1 MQNFSILKVEK
12 KVVVPTFLDYFQNQ
26 FKNERERELL
36 LNLLKDCNNK
46 KNTIYVLEIDDK
58 KVGLVGI
65 TFERV
70 MDSPVLSIDYLFVAK
85 DYRKKTFKELG
96 NIIISEFL
104 LNFTVEEIIP
114 KIQEYVM
121 IRYLALY
128 PDMQNEKLANYYLD
142 LIPQSFKIKENKDI
156 WILFKL

>member
-1 MQNFSILKVEK
+1 MLNVNIIKFEK
-12 KVVVPTFLDYFQNQ
+12 KIVIPNFLDDFKNQ
-26 FKNERERELL
+26 FENDRERELL

-46 KNTIYVLEIDDK
+46 KNTIYVLEIDNK

-70 MDSPVLSIDYLFVAK
+70 MDSPVLSIDYIFVAK
-85 DYRKKTFKELG
+85 EYRKK
-96 NIIISEFL
+96 NIISELKVSKFL
-104 LNFTVEEIIP
+104 ISFITEKIIP
-114 KIQEYVM
+114 KIQEVAM

-128 PDMQNEKLANYYLD
+128 PDMGNEKLTNYYLN
-142 LIPQSFKIKENKDI
+142 LIPQSFKIKEKKDV

>member
-1 MQNFSILKVEK
+1 MLHFSILKLEK
-12 KVVVPTFLDYFQNQ
+12 KVVIPTFLDYFKNQ
-26 FKNERERELL
+26 FNNERERELL

-46 KNTIYVLEIDDK
+46 KNTIYVLEIDK
-58 KVGLVGI
+58 IKVGLIGI

-70 MDSPVLSIDYLFVAK
+70 MDSPVLSIDYLFIAK
-85 DYRKKTFKELG
+85 DYRKKFFEELG
-96 NIIISEFL
+96 NMMASEFL
-104 LNFTVEEIIP
+104 LNFVVEEIVP

>member
-1 MQNFSILKVEK
+1 MENVKILKFEK
-12 KVVVPTFLDYFQNQ
+12 KVVIPTFLSFFDNKFEND
-26 FKNERERELL
+26 RERELL
-36 LNLLKDCNNK
+36 INLLKDCNNR
-46 KNTIYVLEIDDK
+46 KNIIYVLEIDNK
-58 KVGLVGI
+58 KVGVIGV

-70 MDSPVLSIDYLFVAK
+70 VNSPVLSVDYLFVAK
-85 DYRKKTFKELG
+85 DYRKR
-96 NIIISEFL
+96 IIAKNSKVSQILISFVL
-104 LNFTVEEIIP
+104 DSIIP

>member
-1 MQNFSILKVEK
+1 MLNVNIIKFEK
-12 KVVVPTFLDYFQNQ
+12 KIVIPNFIDDFKNQ
-26 FKNERERELL
+26 FENDRERELL

-46 KNTIYVLEIDDK
+46 KNTIYVLEIDNK

-70 MDSPVLSIDYLFVAK
+70 MDSPVLSIDYIFVAK
-85 DYRKKTFKELG
+85 EYRKK
-96 NIIISEFL
+96 NIISELKVSKFL
-104 LNFTVEEIIP
+104 ISFITEKIIP
-114 KIQEYVM
+114 KIQEVAM

-128 PDMQNEKLANYYLD
+128 PDMGNEKLTNYYLN
-142 LIPQSFKIKENKDI
+142 LIPQSFKIKEKKDV

>member
-1 MQNFSILKVEK
+1 MENVKILKFEK
-12 KVVVPTFLDYFQNQ
+12 KVVIPTFLDFFINQ
-26 FKNERERELL
+26 FENDRERELL

-46 KNTIYVLEIDDK
+46 KNTIYVLEINK
-58 KVGLVGI
+58 IKVGLIGI

-85 DYRKKTFKELG
+85 DYRKK
-96 NIIISEFL
+96 IIAKNYKASQILISFIL
-104 LNFTVEEIIP
+104 DKIIP
-114 KIQEYVM
+114 TIQEVAM

-128 PDMQNEKLANYYLD
+128 PDMQNEKLANYYLN

>member
-1 MQNFSILKVEK
+1 MGNVKILKFER
-12 KVVVPTFLDYFQNQ
+12 KVVIPTFLDFFKNQ
-26 FKNERERELL
+26 FENDRERELL

-46 KNTIYVLEIDDK
+46 KNTIYVLEIDK
-58 KVGLVGI
+58 IKVGVIGI

-85 DYRKKTFKELG
+85 DYRKKIIAKNYKASQILISFILD
-96 NIIISEFL
+96 NIVPI
-104 LNFTVEEIIP
+104 
-114 KIQEYVM
+114 IQEVAM

-128 PDMQNEKLANYYLD
+128 PDMQNEKLVNYYLN

>member
-1 MQNFSILKVEK
+1 MLNVNIIKFEK
-12 KVVVPTFLDYFQNQ
+12 KVVISNFLDDFKNQ
-26 FKNERERELL
+26 FENDRERELL
-36 LNLLKDCNNK
+36 LNLLKDCNNN
-46 KNTIYVLEIDDK
+46 KNTIYVLEIDK
-58 KVGLVGI
+58 IKIGVIGI

-85 DYRKKTFKELG
+85 EYRKK
-96 NIIISEFL
+96 NIISELKVSKFL
-104 LNFTVEEIIP
+104 ISFITEKIVP
-114 KIQEYVM
+114 KIQEVAM

-128 PDMQNEKLANYYLD
+128 PDMQNEKLANYYLN

>member
-1 MQNFSILKVEK
+1 MENVKILKFEK
-12 KVVVPTFLDYFQNQ
+12 KVVIPAFLDFFQNQ
-26 FKNERERELL
+26 FENDRERELL

-46 KNTIYVLEIDDK
+46 KNTIYVLEIDK
-58 KVGLVGI
+58 IKVGVIGI

-85 DYRKKTFKELG
+85 DYRKK
-96 NIIISEFL
+96 IIVKNYKASQILISFIL
-104 LNFTVEEIIP
+104 DKIIP
-114 KIQEYVM
+114 TIQEVAM

-128 PDMQNEKLANYYLD
+128 PDMQNEKLANYYLN

>member
-1 MQNFSILKVEK
+1 MENVKILKFEK
-12 KVVVPTFLDYFQNQ
+12 KVVIPNFLDF
-26 FKNERERELL
+26 FKNDFENDRERELL

-46 KNTIYVLEIDDK
+46 KNTIYVLEIDNK

-70 MDSPVLSIDYLFVAK
+70 VDSPVLSIDYLFVAK
-85 DYRKKTFKELG
+85 KYRKIVIAKNSKASQILISFILD
-96 NIIISEFL
+96 NIIP
-104 LNFTVEEIIP
+104 T
-114 KIQEYVM
+114 IQKVAM

-128 PDMQNEKLANYYLD
+128 PDMGNEKLTNYYLN
-142 LIPQSFKIKENKDI
+142 LIPQSFKIKEKKDV

>member
-1 MQNFSILKVEK
+1 MLNVNIIKFEK
-12 KVVVPTFLDYFQNQ
+12 KIVIPNFLDDFKNQ
-26 FKNERERELL
+26 FENDRERELL

-46 KNTIYVLEIDDK
+46 KNTIYVLEIDNK

-70 MDSPVLSIDYLFVAK
+70 MDSPVLSIDYIFVAK
-85 DYRKKTFKELG
+85 EYRKK
-96 NIIISEFL
+96 NIISELKVSKILISFIL
-104 LNFTVEEIIP
+104 DNIIP
-114 KIQEYVM
+114 TIQKVAM

-128 PDMQNEKLANYYLD
+128 PDMGNEKLTNYYLN
-142 LIPQSFKIKENKDI
+142 LIPQSFKIKEKKDV